1 MFRGEAPSEP
11 VAVFSN
17 GFQKEALKVLSGA
30 IGLMDSQDAKSGVK
44 VIKLDGY
51 LPGEAGYPLH

>member
-1 MFRGEAPSEP
+1 